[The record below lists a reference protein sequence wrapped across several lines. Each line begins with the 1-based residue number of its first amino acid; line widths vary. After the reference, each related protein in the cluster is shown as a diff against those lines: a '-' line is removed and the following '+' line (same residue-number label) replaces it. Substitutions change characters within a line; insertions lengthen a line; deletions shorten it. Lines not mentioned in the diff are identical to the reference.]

1 SRMIALVF
9 VNAALSCAVLISELP
24 AALPR
29 TPSKMLGVLRPC
41 AEGCDCTIV
50 EATTAPTNI
59 PPTSASRARR
69 AIVIDRLPPLRVV
82 GSLRHFILATISVAA
97 SIRDDA
103 EIEPARL
110 R

>member
-1 SRMIALVF
+1 MIALVF
-9 VNAALSCAVLISELP
+9 VNAALSCAVLLSELP

-29 TPSKMLGVLRPC
+29 TPSKMLGVLRSC

-50 EATTAPTNI
+50 EATTAPTNVI
-59 PPTSASRARR
+59 PTTSAIRARR
-69 AIVIDRLPPLRVV
+69 AIVIDRLPPVRVV
-82 GSLRHFILATISVAA
+82 GSPRHFILATISVAA